1 MLDKNLLYCTRP
13 ELREEIYRLRQLNIM
28 DTSKILTEKKL
39 NSSVVSAGLCIGVH
53 PRVLEYYLP
62 MLLDATK
69 TINEEIKT
77 QRNREGILKSVLPTE
92 NA

>member
-1 MLDKNLLYCTRP
+1 MQ
-13 ELREEIYRLRQLNIM
+13 I

-39 NSSVVSAGLCIGVH
+39 NSSIVSAGICIGVH
-53 PRVLEYYLP
+53 PRVLEYYMP

-77 QRNREGILKSVLPTE
+77 QRNRESLLEGVISPE
-92 NA
+92 NS